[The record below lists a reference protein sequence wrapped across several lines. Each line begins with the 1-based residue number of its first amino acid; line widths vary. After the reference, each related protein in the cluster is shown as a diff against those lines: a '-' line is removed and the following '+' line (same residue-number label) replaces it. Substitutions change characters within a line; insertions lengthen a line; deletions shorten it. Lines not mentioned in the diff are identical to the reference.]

1 MVPFSPLHVFGWPND
16 RKAPRCV
23 PPKPLTQKSPW
34 PPSPLLRARAPNP
47 TAPAGPLERPR
58 LPQPG
63 GGLTPPTAC
72 YSLPTRQSL
81 LSLPVHGPAQP
92 PPARPPPA
100 HMHRTILGGPAEA
113 HAGGRCTLAGAAP
126 RATDGQLA
134 ERGGGGEERQRHR
147 RWVWAVLWAK
157 RFAAG
162 GGWPTVRQTVHV
174 QRGRIV
180 TGNDR
185 SPQQLSSSCAGC
197 PECNVGVPTNFQ
209 WAVCVHVLCG
219 VCCMFCVWL
228 RFCVVC
234 VLALKFC
241 WIFRRAGHF
250 LQGI

>member
-1 MVPFSPLHVFGWPND
+1 MPFSPLHVFGWPND

-134 ERGGGGEERQRHR
+134 ERGGGARNASVTVGGSGLCFGPSGLPPEEAGQRFGRQCTCNEGESSLGMIAH
-147 RWVWAVLWAK
+147 
-157 RFAAG
+157 
-162 GGWPTVRQTVHV
+162 
-174 QRGRIV
+174 
-180 TGNDR
+180 
-185 SPQQLSSSCAGC
+185 LSSCHLLVLDAQNAMWVSQQISNGL
-197 PECNVGVPTNFQ
+197 
-209 WAVCVHVLCG
+209 CV
-219 VCCMFCVWL
+219 CMFCVGY
-228 RFCVVC
+228 VVC
-234 VLALKFC
+234 SVFGCVFVLFVC
-241 WIFRRAGHF
+241 SP
-250 LQGI
+250 